1 MRRPGSRVPH
11 AVVALLGLVVGLL
24 SGEARAATEECRLSA
39 EQGGM
44 TFPVEQL
51 DAASRCRLS
60 AVVDKP
66 TTSGVVP
73 PVRTPVPQ
81 RLYEYLLDHPI
92 LTAALAQRLG
102 LGKYEFTARG
112 KHQYWGNDGD
122 GTQGLLSLIHQDGAS
137 RMYDI
142 DGYHEGRVF
151 PMVRVKA
158 VIFLKVAP
166 VTSSDGKPEVETA
179 LVAYTKLNDP
189 VLSGI
194 VWILRPLIGGAITE
208 KLGRGF
214 EVTKQLAGAIA
225 KDPERMLHEL
235 PSLPPLDDQ
244 ERQAF
249 GRLLREIPQKQAAPA
264 VSPTRP
270 NP

>member
-1 MRRPGSRVPH
+1 MRRPGPRVAH
-11 AVVALLGLVVGLL
+11 TAGALLGLIVGLL
-24 SGEARAATEECRLSA
+24 SGEARTATEECRLSA

-51 DAASRCRLS
+51 DTASRCRLS
-60 AVVDKP
+60 SVVDHP
-66 TTSGVVP
+66 TTSGTVP
-73 PVRTPVPQ
+73 PVRTPVSRQ
-81 RLYEYLLDHPI
+81 LYDYLLDHPS

-102 LGKYEFTARG
+102 LGKYEFTAKG
-112 KHQYWGNDGD
+112 KDQYWGNDGD
-122 GTQGLLSLIHQDGAS
+122 GTQGLLSLIHRDGTS

-151 PMVRVKA
+151 PLVRVKA

-166 VTSSDGKPEVETA
+166 VTSPDGKPAVETA
-179 LVAYTKLNDP
+179 FVAYTKLNDP

-214 EVTKQLAGAIA
+214 EVTKQLAGVIA
-225 KDPERMLHEL
+225 GDPDRILREL
-235 PSLPPLDDQ
+235 PSLPLLDEQ
-244 ERQAF
+244 ERQVF
-249 GRLLREIPQKQAAPA
+249 SLLLREIPQNRTAP
-264 VSPTRP
+264 SPPLSRQSP
-270 NP
+270 